1 MEYMNCNIEVPESTF
16 VLPPRDDAAEYD
28 DSGETHNIHDDPK

>member
-1 MEYMNCNIEVPESTF
+1 MENMNCNIEIPESTF